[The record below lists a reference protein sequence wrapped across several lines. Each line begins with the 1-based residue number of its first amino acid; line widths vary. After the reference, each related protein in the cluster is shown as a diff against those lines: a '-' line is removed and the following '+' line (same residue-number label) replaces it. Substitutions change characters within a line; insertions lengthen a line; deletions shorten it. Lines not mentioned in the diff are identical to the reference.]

1 MKHVK
6 DMTDY
11 WCEDTVTGKYTG
23 KNVGIA
29 VLDTGIVPHPD
40 LKDRIKGF
48 KDCVGGRGRMY
59 DDNGHGTHVTGILGG
74 DGRMSRG
81 VHAGMAPDAD
91 LYSIKVLDA
100 RGQGTVDGILRGMQ
114 WLLENWYAYGIR
126 IVNMSVGANLE
137 LEDEKGKELEQAAE
151 ALWDAG
157 LVVVASAGNY
167 GPGEGTVS
175 VPGTSR
181 KIITVGSSDIIVSAG
196 GKHTSFYSGC
206 GPTHECVV
214 KPDVVAPGN
223 QIISCN
229 SRFGIRRQR
238 PYTVKS
244 GSSMATPVVSGAIAL
259 LLSKYG
265 DMSNVE
271 VKLKLRESCER
282 MEEKQGWGSVRI
294 SKLLVSRRLE

>member
-40 LKDRIKGF
+40 FKDRIRGF
-48 KDCVGGRGRMY
+48 KDCVGGRVRLY

-74 DGRMSRG
+74 DGRLSRG
-81 VHAGMAPDAD
+81 AYAGMAPGAHF
-91 LYSIKVLDA
+91 LSIKVLDD
-100 RGQGTVDGILRGMQ
+100 RGQGSVDGILKGIR
-114 WLLENWYAYGIR
+114 WLLHNWRAYGIR

-137 LEDEKGKELEQAAE
+137 LEDGKGKELEQAAE

-157 LVVVASAGNY
+157 LIVVASAGNY

-181 KIITVGSSDIIVSAG
+181 KIITVGTSDIIA
-196 GKHTSFYSGC
+196 TSGRKKTFVYSGC

-214 KPDVVAPGN
+214 KPDVVAPGGH
-223 QIISCN
+223 IISCN
-229 SRFGIRRQR
+229 NGFGLRRQG
-238 PYTVKS
+238 PYTAKS

-282 MEEKQGWGSVRI
+282 MEEKQGWGRVRI
-294 SKLLVSRRLE
+294 PELMDSRRVK

>member
-1 MKHVK
+1 
-6 DMTDY
+6 
-11 WCEDTVTGKYTG
+11 
-23 KNVGIA
+23 
-29 VLDTGIVPHPD
+29 
-40 LKDRIKGF
+40 
-48 KDCVGGRGRMY
+48 
-59 DDNGHGTHVTGILGG
+59 
-74 DGRMSRG
+74 MSRG
-81 VHAGMAPDAD
+81 VHAGMAPGAD

-100 RGQGTVDGILRGMQ
+100 RGQGTVDGILKGMQ
-114 WLLENWYAYGIR
+114 WLLENGNAYGIR

-137 LEDEKGKELEQAAE
+137 LEDEKGKELEQAAD

-175 VPGTSR
+175 VPGTSK

-214 KPDVVAPGN
+214 KPDVVAPGD

-229 SRFGIRRQR
+229 SRMGIKRQR
-238 PYTVKS
+238 PYTIKS

-282 MEEKQGWGSVRI
+282 MQEKQGWGRI
-294 SKLLVSRRLE
+294 RIPELLDSRRLP

>member
-6 DMTDY
+6 DVIDY
-11 WCEDTVTGKYTG
+11 RCEDTVSGKYTG
-23 KNVGIA
+23 KHVGIA
-29 VLDTGIVPHPD
+29 LLDTGIVPHPD
-40 LKDRIKGF
+40 LRDRIRGF

-74 DGRMSRG
+74 NGRMSRG
-81 VHAGMAPDAD
+81 LHAGMAPEAD
-91 LYSIKVLDA
+91 LVSVKVLDA
-100 RGQGTVDGILRGMQ
+100 RGEGTVDGILRGIQ
-114 WLLENWYAYGIR
+114 WLLENWRAYDIR
-126 IVNMSVGANLE
+126 VVNMSVGANLG

-151 ALWDAG
+151 QLWDAG

-175 VPGTSR
+175 VPGTSK
-181 KIITVGSSDIIVSAG
+181 KIITVGSSDITVSHG
-196 GKHTSFYSGC
+196 VKKVSYYSGC

-214 KPDVVAPGN
+214 KPDVVAPGD

-229 SRFGIRRQR
+229 SRFGIKRQK

-244 GSSMATPVVSGAIAL
+244 GSSMATPVVSGAAAL
-259 LLSKYG
+259 LLSKYS

-271 VKLKLRESCER
+271 VKLRLRESCKR
-282 MEEKQGWGSVRI
+282 MEESQGWGRI
-294 SKLLVSRRLE
+294 SIPEFLGSRRLS